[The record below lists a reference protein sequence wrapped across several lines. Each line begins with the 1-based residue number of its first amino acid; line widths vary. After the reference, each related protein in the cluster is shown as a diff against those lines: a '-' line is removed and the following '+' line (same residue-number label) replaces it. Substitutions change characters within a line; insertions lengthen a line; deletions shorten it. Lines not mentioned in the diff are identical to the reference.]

1 MKKTIFIFSIFAL
14 TFVLTGCATK
24 KTATNTDI
32 ADTGTVSVTTSAAAS
47 NLPKIDTAAIDSTY
61 QTNYTQALT
70 SVNTYFQNQAEFCG
84 AIIDFP
90 QNSIEFANQYFFFS
104 TANNQVK
111 DWYGVVEID
120 PLLKVA
126 KRQLAA
132 KKDYADTIKCVS
144 TKVTTPP
151 NFSQAYV
158 AFLQTFPEVASTS
171 TAKTEIAL
179 LDTVWRI
186 TSWDATGAVIATQDI
201 SPTASSASATATATA
216 SSL

>member
-1 MKKTIFIFSIFAL
+1 MKKIIFILPVLAL
-14 TFVLTGCATK
+14 ALVLTGCGTK
-24 KTATNTDI
+24 KTPTNTDT
-32 ADTGTVSVTTSAAAS
+32 ADTSTAVTSEVVPPVVAQ
-47 NLPKIDTAAIDSTY
+47 IDTTAIDGTY

-70 SVNTYFQNQAEFCG
+70 SVNTYFQNQAEFCA

-104 TANNQVK
+104 TANDQVK
-111 DWYGVVEID
+111 DWYGVIEID

-132 KKDYADTIKCVS
+132 KKDYADTVNCVS

-151 NFSQAYV
+151 NFAQAY
-158 AFLQTFPEVASTS
+158 ASFLQSFPEVAGTA
-171 TAKTEIAL
+171 TAKTQIAL

-186 TSWDATGAVIATQDI
+186 TAWDAIGGVIATQDI
-201 SPTASSASATATATA
+201 SPTATTASVSITATA

>member
-1 MKKTIFIFSIFAL
+1 MNKTIFILSVVAL
-14 TFVLTGCATK
+14 AFVLTGCGTK
-24 KTATNTDI
+24 KTASNTDT
-32 ADTGTVSVTTSAAAS
+32 ADTSTATTSQVAS
-47 NLPKIDTAAIDSTY
+47 TAPQIDTTAIDSTY

-70 SVNTYFQNQAEFCG
+70 SVNTYFQNQAEFCA
-84 AIIDFP
+84 AIIDIP

-132 KKDYADTIKCVS
+132 KKDYAQTITCVS

-151 NFSQAYV
+151 NFSQAY
-158 AFLQTFPEVASTS
+158 ASFLQSFPEVAGAT
-171 TAKTEIAL
+171 TAKTQIAL
-179 LDTVWRI
+179 LDNVWRI
-186 TSWDATGAVIATQDI
+186 TAWDAAGGVIATQDI
-201 SPTASSASATATATA
+201 SPTATSASASTTSTA

>member
-1 MKKTIFIFSIFAL
+1 MKKTIFIFAIFTLA
-14 TFVLTGCATK
+14 FVLAGCGTK
-24 KTATNTDI
+24 KTASNTDI
-32 ADTGTVSVTTSAAAS
+32 ADTSTAVTTSRVAS
-47 NLPKIDTAAIDSTY
+47 IAPQIDTTAIDSTY

-70 SVNTYFQNQAEFCG
+70 SVNTYLQNQAEFCA

-90 QNSIEFANQYFFFS
+90 QSSIEFANQYFFFS

-120 PLLKVA
+120 PLLRVA

-132 KKDYADTIKCVS
+132 KKDYAETIKCVS

-151 NFSQAYV
+151 NFSQAY
-158 AFLQTFPEVASTS
+158 ASFLQSFPGVVGTD
-171 TAKTEIAL
+171 TAKTQIAL

-186 TSWDATGAVIATQDI
+186 TAWDATGAVIATQDI
-201 SPTASSASATATATA
+201 SSAAISASATATTTA